1 MKKPA
6 RGSGPPLRFRELRDR
21 EPQAE
26 APDASSLLLAVC
38 PRCEGCAQVVRRH
51 EGRFRTR
58 RDRLH
63 CACGAIQ
70 DDPPIRWWLQTPC
83 CGHVLWATGPEH
95 LGLLEDYVRSTLR
108 ERLRLRLGDR
118 RTIARLPRWL
128 IVARHRDEVLRALA
142 RLRRMLPRGTESRQ
156 S

>member
-6 RGSGPPLRFRELRDR
+6 RGNGPPPRFRELRDR

-26 APDASSLLLAVC
+26 APAASSLLLVVC
-38 PRCEGCAQVVRRH
+38 PRCEGCARLVRRH
-51 EGRFRTR
+51 EGRCRSR
-58 RDRLH
+58 HDRLH

-70 DDPPIRWWLQTPC
+70 DDPPLRWWLQTPC
-83 CGHVLWATGPEH
+83 CGHVLWATGPD
-95 LGLLEDYVRSTLR
+95 LALLADYVRSTLR

-118 RTIARLPRWL
+118 RTIAR
-128 IVARHRDEVLRALA
+128 
-142 RLRRMLPRGTESRQ
+142 RLRRMLPKSAESRQ